1 MKTLSFKYTKADNS
15 ISDRVLVTMVSPAS
29 MYEGIDISGLEPAD
43 MAFFEQDM
51 KSAYTDYITKI
62 ALLKKEYDVEHNYRR
77 FDPKKMTEIVTE
89 S

>member
-1 MKTLSFKYTKADNS
+1 MKTLSFKYTKADNT
-15 ISDRVLVTMVSPAS
+15 ISNRVLVTMVTPSS

-51 KSAYTDYITKI
+51 NLAYADYISKI
-62 ALLKKEYDVEHNYRR
+62 TAIKKEYDVEHNYRR
-77 FDPKKMTEIVTE
+77 FDPKKMTEVVTE